1 MNFTFQNFKHQKNT
15 LYIGSLIIAFSIFSC
30 SSDDDVVVSPPI
42 QEVNDCEPYVPTPAS
57 GTING
62 TWSEVNERD
71 LYDNLITIPNDL
83 GGGYVRVELSQN
95 DPDLKPW
102 LTVDNDFDAG
112 GAIIGG
118 SSVQTNNELNR
129 TAYFSVHP
137 GSSFSVEVFP
147 FFNADNYPVDYTLEW
162 EFISRIDCFEQN
174 DTQGHAKK
182 ILFNETIEAYAIAGY
197 IDYFVASGDDQT
209 YDWYKVELDE
219 SGTIE
224 AEVLDMPND
233 MRITMRLFNTGGST
247 IPVNFE
253 WIGSETDLNR
263 GRLSKITSSSV
274 LNPGTYYVELHAD
287 FVESRK
293 SNNDLEP
300 IPEHFNKTYKI
311 KAIKL

>member
-1 MNFTFQNFKHQKNT
+1 MKTLKILKNKLPKT
-15 LYIGSLIIAFSIFSC
+15 VLILLLIMVCSC
-30 SSDDDVVVSPPI
+30 SSDDDAETPPAI
-42 QEVNDCEPYVPTPAS
+42 EVNDCEPYDPTPAS

-62 TWSEVNERD
+62 TWSEINERD
-71 LYDNLITIPNDL
+71 RYENLITIPSDL
-83 GGGYVRVELSQN
+83 GGGYVKVELVQN
-95 DPDLKPW
+95 DPDLKPA
-102 LTVDNDFDAG
+102 LFVDNDFDAG

-118 SSVQTNNELNR
+118 SSVQTNNEYNR

-197 IDYFVASGDDQT
+197 EDYFVASGADNT

-219 SGTIE
+219 SGFIE
-224 AEVLDMPND
+224 TEVLDMPND

-247 IPVNFE
+247 IPVDFE
-253 WIGSETDLNR
+253 WVSSETDLNR

-274 LNPGTYYVELHAD
+274 LNPGIYYIELHAD

-311 KAIKL
+311 KAKKQ